1 MNASPSVT
9 VMMGAYNAAP
19 YIGMAIESILNQSFT
34 DFEFIIIDDGSTDG
48 TGAIID
54 QYAARDPR
62 IIALHQD
69 NQGNAH
75 ALNHALAM
83 AKGTLIANMDADDIA
98 LPDRLAAQH
107 AYLNA
112 HPDVGVLGTSMRAI
126 APDGTPGRDM
136 ANGSDAVR
144 AGLAHPTM
152 MVRQDA
158 ARAVSGYR
166 MLFTPAHDYDFWMR
180 IADHHLAHNLTD
192 IHVLYR
198 QHDKSYSMALA
209 LQQSLSACIVEL
221 AATERRA
228 GRPDPTENLGTL
240 TFETLHLFSLPPKT
254 MNRMLARVYQGDLCA
269 FLERGD
275 VNGLAQRLDHICRTA
290 DRTFWNKSVLVYM
303 LIWLTRNVA
312 QRKGLRAAL
321 PFLFRLFR
329 VSPLRGLGIAA
340 KLLKA

>member
-1 MNASPSVT
+1 MSASPAVT

-34 DFEFIIIDDGSTDG
+34 DFEFIIVDDGSTDE
-48 TGAIID
+48 TGALID
-54 QYAARDPR
+54 HYAARDSR

-69 NQGNAH
+69 NQGNAC
-75 ALNHALAM
+75 ALNRALAL
-83 AKGTLIANMDADDIA
+83 AKGALVANMDADDIA
-98 LPDRLAAQH
+98 LPNRLAAQH

-112 HPDVGVLGTSMRAI
+112 YPDVGVLGTSMRAI

-136 ANGSDAVR
+136 INGPDAVR

-152 MVRQDA
+152 MVRKDVA
-158 ARAVSGYR
+158 LAVGGYR
-166 MLFTPAHDYDFWMR
+166 ALFTPAHDYDFWMHV
-180 IADHHLAHNLTD
+180 ADRYPAHNLTD

-198 QHDKSYSMALA
+198 QHDKSYSTALA

-221 AATERRA
+221 VAAERRA
-228 GRPDPTENLGTL
+228 GRTDPTDGLSAI
-240 TFETLHLFSLPPKT
+240 TFETLRLFSLSPKT

-275 VNGLAQRLDHICRTA
+275 VTGLAQRLDHVCQTA
-290 DRTFWNKSVLVYM
+290 STDFWNRSVLVYM
-303 LIWLTRNVA
+303 LVWLTRNVA
-312 QRKGLRAAL
+312 KRKGKQAAR
-321 PFLFRLFR
+321 PFLARLFR
-329 VSPLRGLGIAA
+329 ISPLRGLEVAI